1 MEKFL
6 ERYSSKITGVL
17 STFDRM
23 NFKGHIL
30 SFFQRSSRHHYL
42 FQEKVLFKNFGTYA
56 KRVSEVIKDTANN
69 LAIKEGR
76 PRVYLNSSRDSK
88 EGIARKIRNLVS
100 CMYGFRRGFPFR
112 YKSISTDVNG
122 WPTNWIVRALVI
134 KGLSS

>member
-23 NFKGHIL
+23 IFKGHIL

-56 KRVSEVIKDTANN
+56 KRVSEVIK
-69 LAIKEGR
+69 G
-76 PRVYLNSSRDSK
+76 
-88 EGIARKIRNLVS
+88 
-100 CMYGFRRGFPFR
+100 
-112 YKSISTDVNG
+112 
-122 WPTNWIVRALVI
+122 
-134 KGLSS
+134 